1 MEGLTFGD
9 VGRLIAALSELEK
22 LHGPL
27 GARLF
32 PVAASMWGGFTMLAF
47 WQAYRD
53 GGGEEEF
60 LQVLFRALV
69 SLLALEFYQPMI
81 MAVRELFVQLGSIFN
96 ANHRF
101 RELLS
106 IIRIDLAEGKLHWRV
121 MSLEL
126 LDFLAG
132 IVVFSSLF
140 LLIFSFV
147 GLHVAQGYG
156 FVFLHIFGPLYL
168 ALYPSRQL
176 AGSTWRWFR
185 GLLAV
190 SAYPVVWSLLFSMLG
205 TLVTTY
211 YRLGG
216 GEETGLSLLVAIVII
231 FNSLVALTV
240 PALVVYWMSGQAQSL
255 GVYLSQP
262 LREAIERASSFMLKI
277 SAPIS
282 PGRPD
287 AASPAA
293 STPGQVLLAARSLR
307 SALFLDE
314 QSLYLAGREPRPVA
328 GVAALAAS
336 SRGAE
341 HFVSA
346 FYELAATVKG
356 RALLEEF
363 AELMARGESIARAAS
378 LFQGL
383 PEGARLARTVTL
395 LRADELERIDAT
407 LRELFGERLRTSS
420 GGLQAAMCTSHARV
434 YYPGELKL
442 AATVVLYNERT
453 TL

>member
-1 MEGLTFGD
+1 MEGLAFGD

-22 LHGPL
+22 LQGPL
-27 GARLF
+27 GAKLF
-32 PVAASMWGGFTMLAF
+32 PVAASIWSGFTMLAF
-47 WQAYRD
+47 WQAYRG

-60 LQVLFRALV
+60 LQVLLRALV
-69 SLLALEFYQPMI
+69 SLLALELYQPMI
-81 MAVRELFVQLGSIFN
+81 MAVRELFAQLGSIFN
-96 ANHRF
+96 ANDRF

-106 IIRIDLAEGKLHWRV
+106 IIRTDLAEGKLHWRV

-126 LDFLAG
+126 LDLLAG

-147 GLHVAQGYG
+147 GLHIAQGYG
-156 FVFLHIFGPLYL
+156 FVFLKIFGPLYL

-185 GLLAV
+185 ALLAV

-211 YRLGG
+211 YRLAG
-216 GEETGLSLLVAIVII
+216 GEEAGLSLLVAIVII

-255 GVYLSQP
+255 GLYLSQSF
-262 LREAIERASSFMLKI
+262 REAIERASGFMLRV
-277 SAPIS
+277 SAATS
-282 PGRPD
+282 FGRPD

-293 STPGQVLLAARSLR
+293 ALPERVPPATRPLR
-307 SALFLDE
+307 STLFLGE
-314 QSLYLAGREPRPVA
+314 PSLSLPGGEPRTAA
-328 GVAALAAS
+328 GIAALAAS
-336 SRGAE
+336 SRSAE

-346 FYELAATVKG
+346 FYQLTATVKG

-363 AELMARGESIARAAS
+363 AERMARGESLARAAS

-383 PEGARLARTVTL
+383 PEGARLARAIAL
-395 LRADELERIDAT
+395 LRADELERIDIT
-407 LRELFGERLRTSS
+407 LREFFGDRRGRRLEA
-420 GGLQAAMCTSHARV
+420 QATGPAASIPHIEETARV
-434 YYPGELKL
+434 PGPALK
-442 AATVVLYNERT
+442 V
-453 TL
+453 

>member
-81 MAVRELFVQLGSIFN
+81 MAGRELFVQLGSIFN

-287 AASPAA
+287 AAI
-293 STPGQVLLAARSLR
+293 
-307 SALFLDE
+307 
-314 QSLYLAGREPRPVA
+314 VA
-328 GVAALAAS
+328 GEPPRRALPSDQDRILRRAAMLARCSRRRSCAVRLSVPCWLILARMRSTSCSRPSSSAS
-336 SRGAE
+336 SA
-341 HFVSA
+341 
-346 FYELAATVKG
+346 
-356 RALLEEF
+356 
-363 AELMARGESIARAAS
+363 
-378 LFQGL
+378 
-383 PEGARLARTVTL
+383 
-395 LRADELERIDAT
+395 
-407 LRELFGERLRTSS
+407 SS
-420 GGLQAAMCTSHARV
+420 GGAWTRNRCARRHRKARASRFL
-434 YYPGELKL
+434 PGSQ
-442 AATVVLYNERT
+442 VHSVQCQR
-453 TL
+453 